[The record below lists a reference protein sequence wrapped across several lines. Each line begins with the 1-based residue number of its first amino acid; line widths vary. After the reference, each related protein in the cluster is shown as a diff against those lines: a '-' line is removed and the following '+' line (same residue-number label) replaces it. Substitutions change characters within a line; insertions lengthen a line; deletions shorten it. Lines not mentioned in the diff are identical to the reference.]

1 MHRDAD
7 DRAGHDDRERGVAV
21 DPGGSGLF
29 AGGPGLG
36 GQRVPD
42 RVRRAAA
49 AGRAARGPGRAA
61 GRVPDRAGCVHGGLA
76 GVRAGGEPGD
86 AHRGAVRA
94 GHRRRDDLRGDPGHD
109 RDHVP
114 RAAGAGP
121 GDRRVRLRRLRGR
134 GGRAAG
140 RRDPHPGAELAL
152 DLLRQPAHRRDH
164 RRLRGADH
172 RPGPGRGPAG
182 GHGRARRAA
191 DHRGHDAGRVHH
203 RGSGRAARLAGP
215 EDARPGRRL
224 AGPARRVHRPAAHGA
239 APADAAADLRLPQRD
254 RREPGPGAGH
264 RGDVRDV
271 LPRLAVPAA
280 GPGLPPAAD
289 RAGVPARRRG
299 HGRRCRSGTPTG
311 W

>member
-7 DRAGHDDRERGVAV
+7 DRAGHDDRERGAAV
-21 DPGGSGLF
+21 HPGGSRVYPGR
-29 AGGPGLG
+29 AGLG

-49 AGRAARGPGRAA
+49 AGRAARGPGRPP
-61 GRVPDRAGCVHGGLA
+61 GRVPDRAGGVHRGLA
-76 GVRAGGEPGD
+76 GLRVRGEPGD

-94 GHRRRDDLRGDPGHD
+94 GHRRRADLGGDPGHD

-152 DLLRQPAHRRDH
+152 DLLRQPARRRDH
-164 RRLRGADH
+164 GDLRGAGH

-191 DHRGHDAGRVHH
+191 DHRGDDAGRVHH
-203 RGSGRAARLAGP
+203 RGSGRAAGLAGRRRRSAWP
-215 EDARPGRRL
+215 PPRWSCSARSSPGS
-224 AGPARRVHRPAAHGA
+224 ARR
-239 APADAAADLRLPQRD
+239 
-254 RREPGPGAGH
+254 
-264 RGDVRDV
+264 
-271 LPRLAVPAA
+271 
-280 GPGLPPAAD
+280 
-289 RAGVPARRRG
+289 
-299 HGRRCRSGTPTG
+299 GTR
-311 W
+311 